1 MTALAQAHADA
12 KAEALELLAEITQS
26 VQAHTATNWAHVGDV
41 TRALAAL
48 RELSH
53 ITAEA
58 NRK

>member
-1 MTALAQAHADA
+1 MNPVQQAHADA
-12 KAEALELLAEITQS
+12 KAEALELLAEITQA
-26 VQAHTATNWAHVGDV
+26 VNAHAATNWAHVGDV

-53 ITAEA
+53 VMTEA